1 MNTSTDSDKDHLRY
15 AEYVLGLLD
24 ADTRAAVAREM
35 AEQPEA
41 AAAVARWQAW
51 LNPLAVD
58 VAAVMPPAGAW
69 AGIQRRLGLGEPARP
84 GLWESI
90 ALWRWL
96 GVGAT
101 AVAACLLVLTLT
113 RPGAPTPPAAAAPAV
128 LMVSTIARD
137 DGVASW
143 TATMDPERG
152 ELLLV
157 PATPASVASGRDTE
171 LWLIPQGA
179 APIAVGV
186 FPAAEG
192 KRFALPRALVDRLGP
207 TAALAVSVE
216 PAGGSP
222 TGQPTGPVIA
232 KGAIRAA

>member
-1 MNTSTDSDKDHLRY
+1 MNTSTDNDKDHLRY

-24 ADTRAAVAREM
+24 ADARAAVAREV

-41 AAAVARWQAW
+41 AAAVGRWQAW
-51 LNPLAVD
+51 LNPLAVELPA
-58 VAAVMPPAGAW
+58 VAPPAAAW
-69 AGIQRRLGLGEPARP
+69 EGIRSRLGLGAQARP
-84 GLWESI
+84 GLWESL

-113 RPGAPTPPAAAAPAV
+113 RPGLPAPPTATTPAV

-157 PATPASVASGRDTE
+157 PATPEPLASGRDTE
-171 LWLIPQGA
+171 LWLIPEGA
-179 APIAVGV
+179 PPIAVGV
-186 FPAAEG
+186 FPAAQG